1 MIVSVLEQIRG
12 QKNAQELNLLTKL
25 FNVNSNGL
33 NALLVLSIT
42 SFPSSSASSVQAQ
55 DVTLKASLLAST
67 QKESLD
73 YILLLQ

>member
-42 SFPSSSASSVQAQ
+42 SFPSSSASSVQVQ

-67 QKESLD
+67 QRESLD